1 MSCHFQDLILN
12 YVSYCSTFSASMTT
26 LQGPQNTTPGA
37 DSSVSQ
43 MGQPAALHLDPW
55 KGMSEKRVL
64 RIFGVVQILIAL
76 INLSLGITI
85 LCVSLLFDEPA
96 PISVYMGYPVLGSVM
111 FIVSGALS
119 IAAGKRDTEC
129 LDECTPG
136 LNCLS
141 SITAA
146 IGIIIIAFSLS
157 SFSFHHF
164 PCDSNPMSENCA
176 INRSI
181 LVFIVS
187 GSLSI
192 AAGKRDTECLDQGS
206 LGLNIISSAMAT
218 TGIILSLN
226 SFSFSYLHC
235 DYSQTPEICA
245 MNSSMLMHA
254 FPASE

>member
-64 RIFGVVQILIAL
+64 RIFG
-76 INLSLGITI
+76 
-85 LCVSLLFDEPA
+85 
-96 PISVYMGYPVLGSVM
+96 

-206 LGLNIISSAMAT
+206 LGLNIISSAMVT

-226 SFSFSYLHC
+226 SF
-235 DYSQTPEICA
+235 
-245 MNSSMLMHA
+245 
-254 FPASE
+254 